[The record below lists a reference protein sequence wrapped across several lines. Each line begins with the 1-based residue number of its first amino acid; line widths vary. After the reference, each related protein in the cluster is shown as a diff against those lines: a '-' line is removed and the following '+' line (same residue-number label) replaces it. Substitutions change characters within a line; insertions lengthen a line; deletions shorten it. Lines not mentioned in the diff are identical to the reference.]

1 MISYM
6 CFYKRSSKQVRKGS
20 ILKNIKNA
28 IKEYKKTLEK
38 GLIKKLYFRSNF

>member
-6 CFYKRSSKQVRKGS
+6 CFYKRSNKQVRKGS